1 MAKKFFDIIPPQ
13 KSSAETG
20 SPQARI
26 LIKKDLKKK
35 DKYGLEPHRHPYKE
49 RTYRIFRNRRFLLK
63 SFVLSSLILILI
75 GLSGFFFFS
84 KAKIDIWPEAETLN
98 FEEEVTIDSNYDQF
112 KPAIWVEEGIIP
124 GKIFSDE
131 KFSSQEFF
139 ASGKTLKEEKARG
152 IIRVYNA
159 YSTFSQ
165 ALLANTRF
173 VSTEGKLFRS
183 VKREIIPGGRYE
195 KGNLVSGYTDIEV
208 QAAEPGEEYN
218 IGPSTFSIPGFAGT
232 PRYTNFY
239 GKSFAPMTGGF
250 KGEVPQVTKEDLERA
265 ENTLAG
271 KLKKESRDFLKAALP
286 LDFVLLD
293 EAISQEVIESSAS
306 LEAGTKTES
315 FDYQVRISSKGVGF
329 KNTDIE
335 KFTKSFI
342 SLNTPE
348 GKKFQ
353 EESLEIN
360 YSPESVN
367 VKSGKI
373 VLNLK
378 IRAKIYSDINLIE
391 LKKALLGK
399 SFKEVKIFL
408 GNHSQ
413 ITKIELK
420 SWPIWRKKIPEN
432 LDKVEL
438 KLRID

>member
-1 MAKKFFDIIPPQ
+1 MAKKFFDIISPQ
-13 KSSAETG
+13 KSSAETR
-20 SPQARI
+20 SLQARI
-26 LIKKDLKKK
+26 LRKPDLRRLSPAKKDLKKR
-35 DKYGLEPHRHPYKE
+35 DK
-49 RTYRIFRNRRFLLK
+49 RFLLK

-131 KFSSQEFF
+131 KFSSQEFS

-152 IIRVYNA
+152 VIRVYNA
-159 YSTFSQ
+159 YSTLSQ
-165 ALLANTRF
+165 TLLPNTRF

-195 KGNLVSGYTDIEV
+195 KGKLVPNYTDIEV
-208 QAAEPGEEYN
+208 RAAETGEEYN
-218 IGPSTFSIPGFAGT
+218 IDPSTFSIPGFAGT
-232 PRYTNFY
+232 PRYTSFY

-250 KGEVPQVTKEDLERA
+250 KGEVSQATEEDLERA
-265 ENTLAG
+265 RNTLVG
-271 KLKKESRDFLKAALP
+271 KLKKESKNFLKAALP

-306 LEAGTKTES
+306 LEADTKAEF
-315 FDYQVRISSKGVGF
+315 FDYQVRISSKGIGF
-329 KNTDIE
+329 KKTDIE
-335 KFTKSFI
+335 EFAKSLI
-342 SLNTPE
+342 SLNIPE
-348 GKKFQ
+348 GKKLQ
-353 EESLEIN
+353 EESLEID
-360 YSPESVN
+360 YSLQSVD
-367 VKSGKI
+367 VKLGKI

-378 IRAKIYSDINLIE
+378 IRAKIYSDINLTE

-399 SFKEVKIFL
+399 SFKEAKIFL
-408 GNHSQ
+408 ENHSQ
-413 ITKIELK
+413 ITKIEVK

-432 LDKVEL
+432 LDKIEL
-438 KLRID
+438 KLRVDSVK